1 MIIRL
6 TDCQV
11 STMLSVIRGKWKPI
25 IIKALEARSLG
36 YGELRRTL
44 PEPSQKV
51 MTTHLRELEKDK
63 IISRTVRP
71 GRVVRVEYSLTEHG
85 ASLLPVLRA
94 MAEWGKGHRD
104 LVRESDAGKVL
115 KFSSETAPVS
125 QFASES
131 TSQSM

>member
-1 MIIRL
+1 MIIRR
-6 TDCQV
+6 TDCHV
-11 STMLSVIRGKWKPI
+11 STMLSVVRGKWKPI

-51 MTTHLRELEKDK
+51 MTTHLRELEKEK
-63 IISRTVRP
+63 IISRTVLV

-85 ASLLPVLRA
+85 ASLIPVLLV

-104 LVRESDAGKVL
+104 FVRGSDAEKVR
-115 KFSSETAPVS
+115 KFSSDTAPIS
-125 QFASES
+125 QFAS
-131 TSQSM
+131 